1 MGYHAANE
9 RETGSTMKKNNAK
22 LSEIGRKRTAKNKAR
37 KARAKVLQEFN
48 QKTFEVKVFQE
59 YLKQQQ
65 GGE

>member
-1 MGYHAANE
+1 
-9 RETGSTMKKNNAK
+9 MKKNNAK